1 LFRGDK
7 INENKKNIH
16 VGTKN
21 CGETDNDGREKL
33 KIGSRSDILS
43 GEVIGR
49 KVINANFI
57 ALR

>member
-1 LFRGDK
+1 MTIKK
-7 INENKKNIH
+7 IFMSAQ
-16 VGTKN
+16 KN
-21 CGETDNDGREKL
+21 CGEIDNDGREQL

-49 KVINANFI
+49 KMINANFI